1 MQKFYRALRKLRLL
15 MSLIILIGTAGS
27 QQKGDEVKLA
37 VTKLRLQNHLHSK
50 WSLLRTGRKDT
61 KRILDTKQILN
72 GSLKLP
78 AQYNVE

>member
-1 MQKFYRALRKLRLL
+1 ML

-37 VTKLRLQNHLHSK
+37 VRKLRLQNRLHSK
-50 WSLLRTGRKDT
+50 RSLLRTGRKDT
-61 KRILDTKQILN
+61 KRILDIKQILN

-78 AQYNVE
+78 AQYNVL

>member
-1 MQKFYRALRKLRLL
+1 MQKFYRALRNLRLL

-37 VTKLRLQNHLHSK
+37 VRKLRLQNRLHSK
-50 WSLLRTGRKDT
+50 RSLLRTGRKDT
-61 KRILDTKQILN
+61 KRILDIKQILN

-78 AQYNVE
+78 AQYNVL